1 VNADQP
7 EAWPPVDPEDLQ
19 AGFEHFA
26 SVAGVDLETAPHATV
41 FDTMLRFYAEVRVNG
56 CDPADDEDMLLLD
69 WGSYDWGRGR
79 AYEIDL
85 SRQVVLPG
93 RTDEAVIQ
101 LHVVYRFPNEGAL
114 AKIPVGNDWW
124 GSPGSVDEFAAVL
137 NSNVALAAAAGAEPQ
152 SVEIYLESPDEPA

>member
-1 VNADQP
+1 MSAYEADP
-7 EAWPPVDPEDLQ
+7 WPPVDPEDLQ

-26 SVAGVDLETAPHATV
+26 TVTGVDLQAAPPSTV
-41 FDTMLRFYAEVRVNG
+41 FDTMLRFYAQVRVDG
-56 CDPADDEDMLLLD
+56 CDPADDEDMLLVD
-69 WGSYDWGRGR
+69 WGSYDWGQGR

-93 RTDEAVIQ
+93 RTDEAVVQ

-124 GSPGSVDEFAAVL
+124 GSPGSVDEFAEVL
-137 NSNVALAAAAGAEPQ
+137 KGNVAVAATAGAEPL
-152 SVEIYLESPDEPA
+152 SVEIYLESPDEPG